1 MQELVTVRI
10 VLVAK
15 ACAESMVSLPGI
27 DLSKSRRQQWHV
39 GCSASTHRG
48 STPLAAPCLRASITI
63 VALRVECPPI
73 SRQELVLALLAVS
86 GEYFPSVASLIG
98 THLSLVQLSLA
109 TLYVKYMRG
118 TTGHE
123 PGLTRGNGLTVAKDV
138 EQTHVGRSVAP

>member
-10 VLVAK
+10 VLVAR
-15 ACAESMVSLPGI
+15 ACSEGMAAQSLVDSNGMWAVQ
-27 DLSKSRRQQWHV
+27 R
-39 GCSASTHRG
+39 
-48 STPLAAPCLRASITI
+48 PLTVDALPWQLRALRASVTV
-63 VALRVECPPI
+63 VALRADRPPI
-73 SRQELVLALLAVS
+73 RRQELLLALLAVS

-123 PGLTRGNGLTVAKDV
+123 PGLTHGNGLTVAKDV

>member
-48 STPLAAPCLRASITI
+48 GTPLPA
-63 VALRVECPPI
+63 
-73 SRQELVLALLAVS
+73 
-86 GEYFPSVASLIG
+86 
-98 THLSLVQLSLA
+98 LSLEASAEMIAVRA
-109 TLYVKYMRG
+109 R
-118 TTGHE
+118 
-123 PGLTRGNGLTVAKDV
+123 R
-138 EQTHVGRSVAP
+138 